1 MSTTAIN
8 SSVQAAVEMM
18 LKQHALETVQA
29 LANKYNFDVEEDV
42 SHLELGGSTDRA
54 MSPSPVARRAPLAK
68 SGKKGAA
75 SKVPKEEK
83 EKKPR
88 KPSGYQAFSKAMR
101 EETKGELAGMSM
113 SQLQAELELD
123 DEPDKFHPK
132 HVMTALG
139 KRWKALD
146 EEERT
151 EWNERASSAGSE
163 DGAEE

>member
-18 LKQHALETVQA
+18 LKQHALDTVQA
-29 LANKYNFDVEEDV
+29 LADKYDFDLADAMA
-42 SHLELGGSTDRA
+42 HLELGRAAGRA
-54 MSPSPVARRAPLAK
+54 MSPSPVAHRAPLAK
-68 SGKKGAA
+68 SGKKGGAEQ
-75 SKVPKEEK
+75 KEKK

-146 EEERT
+146 DEERT
-151 EWNERASSAGSE
+151 EWNEKASSAGSE